1 MIRAHVIQKTIDEV
15 IESWGMDDLIY
26 FARERLLAD
35 YRDDNDLL
43 IEDACAMGVIKEP
56 EEIE

>member
-1 MIRAHVIQKTIDEV
+1 
-15 IESWGMDDLIY
+15 MDDLIY